1 MEALYVIALSVGA
14 YLTLFILTKIM
25 GYRELSEL
33 TFLDYIIGITIG
45 SIGAELAT
53 NVDESWW
60 RGVLAMS
67 CFAGLEIL
75 LSYLS
80 RKSNKVRAFVSGKP
94 IIIMKNGQIQKQAL
108 KKAQIDINDLLCQA
122 REQGYFDLSSIDYA
136 IMEINGKISFLPTV
150 DNQAPTLKDLN
161 INKKHSG
168 LCTNLIID
176 GDVIKEN
183 LEYAKLTDNDLI
195 KILKKRNLE
204 QGDVLLLTYDES
216 GNVEYYKK

>member
-1 MEALYVIALSVGA
+1 
-14 YLTLFILTKIM
+14 M

-33 TFLDYIIGITIG
+33 TFLDYVIGITIG

-53 NVDESWW
+53 NVDENWW
-60 RGVLAMS
+60 RGVLAMT

-183 LEYAKLTDNDLI
+183 LEYAKLSDNDLN

-204 QGDVLLLTYDES
+204 QGDVLLLTYDEA

>member
-1 MEALYVIALSVGA
+1 MEALYVVALSVGA
-14 YLTLFILTKIM
+14 YLTLFILTKLM

-33 TFLDYIIGITIG
+33 TFLDYVIGITIG

-53 NVDESWW
+53 NVDENWW
-60 RGVLAMS
+60 RGVIAMA

-80 RKSNKVRAFVSGKP
+80 RKSNKIRGFVTGKP
-94 IIIMKNGQIQKQAL
+94 IIIMSKGQIQKQAL

-122 REQGYFDLSSIDYA
+122 REQGYFDLADIDYA

-150 DNQAPTLKDLN
+150 DNQPPTLKDLN
-161 INKKHSG
+161 ISKKHSG
-168 LCTNLIID
+168 LCTNLIVD

-183 LEYAKLTDNDLI
+183 LEYVKLTDNDLS

-204 QGDVLLLTYDES
+204 QGDVLLLTYDEA